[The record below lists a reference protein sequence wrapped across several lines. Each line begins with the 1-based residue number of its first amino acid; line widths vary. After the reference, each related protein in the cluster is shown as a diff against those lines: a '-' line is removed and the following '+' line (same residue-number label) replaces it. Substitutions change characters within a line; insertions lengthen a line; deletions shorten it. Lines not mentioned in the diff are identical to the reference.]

1 MSKIYICCPNCE
13 RELPDK
19 SYITANGCIWCDYNY
34 YISEQEEKRISAVIK
49 ILKNEI

>member
-1 MSKIYICCPNCE
+1 MYICKECQ
-13 RELPDK
+13 REVPDK
-19 SYITANGCIWCDYNY
+19 SYITPNGCIWCDYRY

>member
-1 MSKIYICCPNCE
+1 MRCKDCQ
-13 RELPDK
+13 RELPNK
-19 SYITANGCIWCDYNY
+19 SYVTDKGCIWCDYRY